1 MKRFAPASAAGSLG
15 RERVG
20 ERGPRRRRITN
31 LETISVDV
39 PESALE
45 VYEAALSS
53 VCFAVG
59 FFREHNTGTWRVEGV
74 KAVGG
79 DASALAAALALAG
92 EVSGVR
98 PSLQRTPTAAEG
110 WLAKS
115 YASFPEQRIGRRFS
129 VRGTHLCNPPST
141 GRLGLTL
148 DAGLAFGSGEHG
160 STRGCVRA
168 LELVAWRRPRRILD
182 LGTGSG
188 ILAMAAARLLHRP
201 VLATDIEPWSVYV
214 ARENVSL
221 NRLRRLVRIRLANGW
236 RHVTVRAGGPYDLV
250 LANILA
256 RPLSLMAC
264 QLAAHMAPGGTAILS
279 GLLQSQ
285 SRSVLAAH
293 LRCGLRLEASVQEGV
308 WATLILRRSASAAPR
323 VALGRNTSSVSM
335 RCNRGH
341 AYDRRRTPGRKR
353 APSLPVTS
361 RCRTVHGRSSSPSP
375 A

>member
-1 MKRFAPASAAGSLG
+1 MRRSALDSAAESP
-15 RERVG
+15 RSERIG
-20 ERGPRRRRITN
+20 ERGPRRRRIAT

-45 VYEAALSS
+45 IYEAALSS
-53 VCFAVG
+53 ACFTIG
-59 FFREHNTGTWRVEGV
+59 FFREHNIGTWRVEGV
-74 KAVGG
+74 KSVG
-79 DASALAAALALAG
+79 DSEPALVAALALAA

-98 PSLQRTPTAAEG
+98 TSVQRTPAAAEG
-110 WLAKS
+110 WLARS

-129 VRGTHLCNPPST
+129 VRGTHLCGPPPT

-160 STRGCVRA
+160 STRGCIRA
-168 LELVAWRRPRRILD
+168 LERVAWRRPMRILD

-214 ARENVSL
+214 ARQNVLL
-221 NRLRRLVRIRLANGW
+221 NRLGRLVRIRLANGW
-236 RHVTVRAGGPYDLV
+236 RHVAVRAGGPYDLV

-264 QLAAHMAPGGTAILS
+264 QLAAHLAPGGTAILS
-279 GLLQSQ
+279 GLLQNQ
-285 SRSVLAAH
+285 LRSVLAAH
-293 LRCGLRLEASVQEGV
+293 LRCGLRLEATLKEGI
-308 WATLILRRSASAAPR
+308 WATLILRQSASVTSRGA
-323 VALGRNTSSVSM
+323 RNTSSVSM
-335 RCNRGH
+335 RCNH
-341 AYDRRRTPGRKR
+341 AHANDRRRRSGRRR
-353 APSLPVTS
+353 APNRPVTS
-361 RCRTVHGRSSSPSP
+361 RYRTVRGRSSSPSP